1 MKHTDCGIDPP
12 LMMDQKHLSSTYI
25 IFSFGML
32 SKPFLY
38 VPLVTSP
45 KSQKQRKNVTSIIP
59 LVILFQKFASIV
71 TSLHRRLV
79 NTEVIYIQQRCYCCS
94 TLAIPGIQE
103 QLHITS
109 VLSNFLPQFPLKVN
123 LAVYCDW
130 RQRKIPAS
138 LWQMTYNKHIYAKY
152 ISINKNMH
160 TYVIIIV
167 GHFKYGAP

>member
-32 SKPFLY
+32 SNPFLY

-94 TLAIPGIQE
+94 TPAIPGIQGATAYNFSSF
-103 QLHITS
+103 QLPST
-109 VLSNFLPQFPLKVN
+109 
-123 LAVYCDW
+123 
-130 RQRKIPAS
+130 IPPES
-138 LWQMTYNKHIYAKY
+138 ELGCILWLETKENTCIALT
-152 ISINKNMH
+152 NDL
-160 TYVIIIV
+160 
-167 GHFKYGAP
+167 